1 MTSVSHPAGRQS
13 RRSGRKSGARRA
25 TPSATRPVLRPL
37 VVFTLA
43 VILAFFA
50 MIYSRISLDRTA
62 FELRGIEQQLATEER
77 LHWDLRLELA
87 RLQDP
92 RRITEAAAGLGLV
105 YPDQRIP
112 IEAPGVTAPPA
123 EGYAR
128 WTASRSLLSP

>member
-1 MTSVSHPAGRQS
+1 
-13 RRSGRKSGARRA
+13 
-25 TPSATRPVLRPL
+25 

-62 FELRGIEQQLATEER
+62 FELQGIESELATQER
-77 LHWDLRLELA
+77 IHWDLRLELA

-105 YPDQRIP
+105 FPEERIP
-112 IEAPGVTAPPA
+112 IEAPGVQAA
-123 EGYAR
+123 RGDGQVR
-128 WTASRSLLSP
+128 WTASHPLLFELP